1 MAECYIFFILFTVT
15 AKQKM
20 AKYYNLISCLQYEY
34 DRVFPLLIFLMHL
47 SKSLTI
53 MCLKKFLIFILLFL
67 KLPLTEVDLR
77 RCTLHVNLR
86 ASDSSR
92 LCYETDS

>member
-34 DRVFPLLIFLMHL
+34 DSLSFPYL
-47 SKSLTI
+47 SNA
-53 MCLKKFLIFILLFL
+53 F
-67 KLPLTEVDLR
+67 E
-77 RCTLHVNLR
+77 
-86 ASDSSR
+86 
-92 LCYETDS
+92 